1 MRNGPNVRL
10 AVHFGIIFGP
20 KWTASPSF
28 FLGTF
33 VFLQKTRVRFFESP
47 PEADFALL
55 NVQAKNSVF
64 WGLIGYK
71 RGGRFG
77 KCTKMIPFWT
87 DFVFFVKIKD
97 I

>member
-1 MRNGPNVRL
+1 MKNMKELKNSNKWRL
-10 AVHFGIIFGP
+10 RRGKG
-20 KWTASPSF
+20 
-28 FLGTF
+28 
-33 VFLQKTRVRFFESP
+33 
-47 PEADFALL
+47 
-55 NVQAKNSVF
+55 KNSVF

-87 DFVFFVKIKD
+87 DFAFFKKIKD